1 MELTKSFSH
10 NSSQDKQTVL
20 IVDDTPDNIDIL
32 REILSSDY
40 AVKAAI
46 SGRQALKIAKSNKP
60 DLILLDILMPE
71 MDGYEVCQRLKSDP
85 VTRDIPVIFVTAKGH
100 FADEEQGFR
109 LGAVD
114 YITKPVSPPIVKAR
128 IKNHLA
134 LYQHQQELEKQV
146 RLRTK
151 ELEETRLE
159 IIHRLGR
166 AAEHK
171 DNETGTHVIRMSW
184 YALFLAQKTGAD
196 DQWVD
201 LVFKA
206 SPMHDIGKI
215 GIPDNVLLKPGKL
228 DESEW
233 AEMKKHAQYGAKIIG
248 ESEQPLLKMAKE
260 IALFHH
266 EKWDG
271 SGYPKGLS
279 GEDIPLSARIV
290 AIADVYDALTSVRP
304 YKRAWSSEE
313 AIALLHSE
321 SGKHFDPDLVEK
333 FIACMPQVIEVQDKY
348 MDTAVH

>member
-1 MELTKSFSH
+1 MKSFPQKSA
-10 NSSQDKQTVL
+10 QDKQTVL

-32 REILSSDY
+32 REILSEDY
-40 AVKAAI
+40 SVKAAI
-46 SGRQALKIAKSNKP
+46 SGKQALKIVNANKP
-60 DLILLDILMPE
+60 DLILLDVLMPD
-71 MDGYEVCQRLKSDP
+71 MDGHEVCRQLKNNP
-85 VTRDIPVIFVTAKGH
+85 VTRNIPVIFVTAKSH
-100 FADEEQGFR
+100 STDEEQGFE

-114 YITKPVSPPIVKAR
+114 YITKPISPPIVKAR
-128 IKNHLA
+128 VKNHLA
-134 LYQHQQELEKQV
+134 LYQQQRELEKQV

-184 YALFLAQKTGAD
+184 YTLFLAQRTGAD
-196 DQWVD
+196 EEWVD

-206 SPMHDIGKI
+206 SPMHDVGKI
-215 GIPDNVLLKPGKL
+215 GIPDKVLLKPGKL
-228 DESEW
+228 DSDEW

-248 ESEQPLLKMAKE
+248 ESDQPLLKMAKE

-304 YKRAWSSEE
+304 YKKAWSSDE
-313 AIALLHSE
+313 ALDLLNSQA
-321 SGKHFDPDLVEK
+321 GVHFDPNLVKK
-333 FIACMPQVIEVQDKY
+333 FTECMPQVKKIQAQYGDSL
-348 MDTAVH
+348 H